1 MGLHNICI
9 IDWEFY
15 LPANEEEAEKGNCRT
30 HIPRLASRKL
40 HRRIPEFVSAVRV
53 RPDCPPVGSIS
64 AARSLWWTASSVRWE
79 AVPATPA
86 TQS

>member
-53 RPDCPPVGSIS
+53 RPD
-64 AARSLWWTASSVRWE
+64 
-79 AVPATPA
+79 
-86 TQS
+86 